1 MTTRPNTVGSV
12 PAEDASAVTPS
23 DSTNLTNAAR
33 ALYVGTAGNIALVT
47 VGGNVITFVN
57 VQSGTILP
65 VRTTRVNATNT
76 TATNIVAL
84 Y

>member
-12 PAEDASAVTPS
+12 PAEDASAVTTS
-23 DSTNLTNAAR
+23 DSTNLTNTAR

-47 VGGNVITFVN
+47 VGGNVITFTN

>member
-1 MTTRPNTVGSV
+1 MGTRPNTVGSI

-23 DSTNLTNAAR
+23 DSTNLTTAAR
-33 ALYVGTAGNIALVT
+33 ALYVGTAGNIVLVT
-47 VGGNVITFVN
+47 VGGNVITFAN